1 MKKLLGISVIFMLSL
16 LFIVS
21 AWSRGTRGPI
31 QSNIKHGQYIPKIPV
46 KISDLRNLPVP
57 TTNENYALLQAIDK
71 ETNVVLGNFNSG
83 SRELILIK
91 DKNSDGKVDAV
102 VHYYVDRKRYRY
114 SSKPGADYPPEK
126 FKKLKEAVL
135 NGTQGE
141 FFPNKEGIP
150 YIKVLEQDA
159 DRIRRWKN
167 GFRVFMLDP
176 DDERFSR
183 ISFFFSTSN
192 RGADLVFEVK
202 YRNQGVA
209 KISPIINFGVYCNGS
224 KDKYINSVTRKL
236 VAEAKKFV
244 PVGD

>member
-1 MKKLLGISVIFMLSL
+1 MGSL

-21 AWSRGTRGPI
+21 AWSRGVRAPI
-31 QSNIKHGQYIPKIPV
+31 QSNVKRGQYIPKILV

-57 TTNENYALLQAIDK
+57 TTNENYALIQAIDR
-71 ETNVVLGNFNSG
+71 ETNVIIGKFNSG
-83 SRELILIK
+83 PREILLIK
-91 DKNSDGKVDAV
+91 DKNSDGKVDV
-102 VHYYVDRKRYRY
+102 VVRYFVDRKRYRY
-114 SSKPGADYPPEK
+114 SSRPGADYPAEK
-126 FKKLKEAVL
+126 FKKLKEAIL

-141 FFPNKEGIP
+141 LFPNKEGIP

-183 ISFFFSTSN
+183 ISFFFSASN

-202 YRNQGVA
+202 YRNQGVTR
-209 KISPIINFGVYCNGS
+209 ISPIINFGVYCNGS

-236 VAEAKKFV
+236 IADAKKSV

>member
-1 MKKLLGISVIFMLSL
+1 MKKLLQISVIVILSL

-21 AWSRGTRGPI
+21 AWSRGTRSPV
-31 QSNIKHGQYIPKIPV
+31 QSNVKQGQYIPKIPV

-57 TTNENYALLQAIDK
+57 ATNENYALLQAIDR
-71 ETNVVLGNFNSG
+71 ETNIVIGNFNSG
-83 SRELILIK
+83 AREIVLIK
-91 DKNSDGKVDAV
+91 DKNSDGKVDTV
-102 VHYYVDRKRYRY
+102 VRYFVDRKIYRY
-114 SSKPGADYPPEK
+114 SPNPGKDYPGEK
-126 FKKLKEAVL
+126 FKKLKEEIL

-141 FFPNKEGIP
+141 LSPNKEGIP

-167 GFRVFMLDP
+167 GYRVFMLDP
-176 DDERFSR
+176 DDERFPR

-209 KISPIINFGVYCNGS
+209 RVSPVINFGVYCNGS
-224 KDKYINSVTRKL
+224 RDKYIISVTGKL
-236 VAEAKKFV
+236 IAEAKKFV